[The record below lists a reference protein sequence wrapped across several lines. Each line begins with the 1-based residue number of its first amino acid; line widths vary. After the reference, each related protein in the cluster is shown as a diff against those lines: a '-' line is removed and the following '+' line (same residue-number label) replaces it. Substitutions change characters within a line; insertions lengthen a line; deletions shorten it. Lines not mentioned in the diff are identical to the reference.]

1 MLYLMRASKPRIV
14 SRLPDPNLPNRKFY
28 TVTPDDRRPQCPQL
42 HIMRIDGSLF
52 FGSVAYMREK
62 FARLEQQH
70 PEQKHLAIVAQ
81 GISFVDIAAADVLG
95 NEAERRRAENGG
107 FYLIN
112 VKAGLW
118 DSLEECHVLDK
129 INANNVFQN
138 KSSALRGIF
147 QKLDKSVCET
157 CSARIFNECQS
168 VKFIGEAPAAP
179 KPRDKKLT
187 QPAAPTPV
195 TDIPVHGL
203 PV

>member
-1 MLYLMRASKPRIV
+1 
-14 SRLPDPNLPNRKFY
+14 
-28 TVTPDDRRPQCPQL
+28 
-42 HIMRIDGSLF
+42 MRIDGSLF

-95 NEAERRRAENGG
+95 NEAQRRRAENGG

-147 QKLDKSVCET
+147 QKLDKSICET

-168 VKFIGEAPAAP
+168 VKYIGEPPAAA